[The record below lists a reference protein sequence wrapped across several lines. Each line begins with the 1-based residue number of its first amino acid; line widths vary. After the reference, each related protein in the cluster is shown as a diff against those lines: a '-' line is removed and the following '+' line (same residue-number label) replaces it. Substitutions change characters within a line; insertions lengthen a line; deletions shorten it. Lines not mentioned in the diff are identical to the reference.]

1 VKAYSAIIRSVSIV
15 FALKLALCVI
25 AGAQET
31 AISADVHASLED
43 AAPAPLLFDAA
54 VHEDARTTTTTMVTA
69 KTPPKPTIND
79 DIADGK
85 WHIFNT
91 GYTWL
96 PSVHGTAGIAGYNT
110 GLHIT
115 AFDLVKNA
123 TFAIQDLFE
132 PQYKHVSVPTD
143 FIWMRLNDS
152 VPISFAPNYT
162 FNAKAT
168 LAIFT
173 PKLAVL
179 VVNEPTLKIYG
190 TAGLRYWHL
199 GLTETLTPPLTT
211 GAGLYQAANWVD
223 FDGGVRSVMTLSR
236 KASFT
241 MAGDAGKG
249 GANLDYQ
256 VAGLLDYQ
264 IDKIFK
270 WEMKKRVVAE
280 LGWRYMVVHYQG
292 GRQFVFDPAMSGP
305 VIAFTTRYK

>member
-1 VKAYSAIIRSVSIV
+1 VKAYSAIMRSVSIG
-15 FALKLALCVI
+15 FALSLTLCATVR
-25 AGAQET
+25 AQEKT
-31 AISADVHASLED
+31 IPADVHASLD
-43 AAPAPLLFDAA
+43 AAAPAPSPFAAA
-54 VHEDARTTTTTMVTA
+54 VPEDAQTTTTTMVTA
-69 KTPPKPTIND
+69 NTPPKPTMND

-132 PQYKHVSVPTD
+132 PQYKHVSIPMD

-152 VPISFAPNYT
+152 APISFAPNYT

-179 VVNEPTLKIYG
+179 VVNERTLKIYG

-223 FDGGVRSVMTLSR
+223 FEGGVRSVMTLSR

-241 MAGDAGKG
+241 MAGDGGKG

-256 VAGLLDYQ
+256 VAGMFDYQ
-264 IDKIFK
+264 IDKVFK
-270 WEMKKRVVAE
+270 WEMKKRVVAQF
-280 LGWRYMVVHYQG
+280 GWRYMVVHYQG
-292 GRQFVFDPAMSGP
+292 GRQFVFDPEMSGP